1 MCTLTTRS
9 PLHPLNMQFQ
19 STNSSKKIERSELY
33 GPQCKIKKINLNPDQ
48 CDQIGRFLKV
58 ICNKFCYKT
67 FQVFGDLLGYI
78 EKCHFI
84 CKNCSGHFLGYFW
97 TKLGD
102 FLLPHLVTLILA
114 VPFFK
119 ENARRLNDK
128 VLE

>member
-19 STNSSKKIERSELY
+19 STNSSKKIERF
-33 GPQCKIKKINLNPDQ
+33 GPQSKITKINLNPDQ
-48 CDQIGRFLKV
+48 CDQTGRFLKV

-67 FQVFGDLLGYI
+67 FQVFGDLVGYI